1 MVTGYTLNL
10 LVVGHF
16 NLRSFSC
23 LPISLLFH
31 DTYEQIAPPLWAQT
45 SMVLAVIASATAW
58 IHITPL
64 YFISGGEHAEKVF
77 VQNMIAI
84 N

>member
-1 MVTGYTLNL
+1 
-10 LVVGHF
+10 
-16 NLRSFSC
+16 
-23 LPISLLFH
+23 
-31 DTYEQIAPPLWAQT
+31 
-45 SMVLAVIASATAW
+45 MVLAVIASATAW